1 MIEIPQCNV
10 CGTNFDNIF
19 DAINHLIED
28 DEEIFEP
35 TYVLPSGYALMLG
48 SLLEEL
54 YHHAD
59 EPDIIRDITEVT
71 YATLYAAQT
80 DVTRMKD
87 LVHEA
92 IINQHMSSIDEE
104 LEELLEEDKDGNDD

>member
-1 MIEIPQCNV
+1 MIEIPQCKV

-28 DEEIFEP
+28 EEDIFEP
-35 TYVLPSGYALMLG
+35 VYQLPSGYALMLG

-59 EPDIIRDITEVT
+59 EPDIIRDITEIT

-80 DVTRMKD
+80 DVVKMKD

-92 IINQHMSSIDEE
+92 IINQHMSSIDKE
-104 LEELLEEDKDGNDD
+104 LKYLLEEEQDDD

>member
-1 MIEIPQCNV
+1 MIEIPQCKV

-28 DEEIFEP
+28 EEDIFEP
-35 TYVLPSGYALMLG
+35 VYQLPSGYALMLG

-59 EPDIIRDITEVT
+59 EPDIIRDITEIT

-80 DVTRMKD
+80 DVVKMKD

-92 IINQHMSSIDEE
+92 IINQHMSAIDKE
-104 LEELLEEDKDGNDD
+104 LKDLLEEE

>member
-1 MIEIPQCNV
+1 VIDIPQCSV

-35 TYVLPSGYALMLG
+35 TYQLPSGYALMLG
-48 SLLEEL
+48 SLLEEI

-59 EPDIIRDITEVT
+59 EPDIIKNIAETT

-80 DVTRMKD
+80 DVVHMKS

-92 IINQHMSSIDEE
+92 IINQHMSSIDKE
-104 LEELLEEDKDGNDD
+104 LEELLEEEQYGHDD

>member
-1 MIEIPQCNV
+1 MIEIPQCSV

-19 DAINHLIED
+19 DAVNHLIED
-28 DEEIFEP
+28 DEDIFEP

-59 EPDIIRDITEVT
+59 EPDVIKDITET
-71 YATLYAAQT
+71 TFATLYAAQT
-80 DVTRMKD
+80 DVVKMKD

-104 LEELLEEDKDGNDD
+104 LEQLLEEDKDGNND